1 MGCEQNHICFRES
14 WLAEKMSVLAHHIIK
29 GHIKR
34 VVKDPALAE
43 KLTPNYDLGCK
54 RITPS
59 DTYLQVGVSHC
70 SLHGNISRLVVGLPQ
85 IPNILNI
92 LHFLTI
98 LYFFFT
104 AGVQQRL
111 CVSDHY
117 SDWEVDRQGFELWSK
132 LSLHIGNIL
141 INKRFNLLMQTSLTY

>member
-14 WLAEKMSVLAHHIIK
+14 WLAEKMSDLAHHIIK

-59 DTYLQVGVSHC
+59 DTYLQVRLSHY

-85 IPNILNI
+85 ILNI
-92 LHFLTI
+92 FL
-98 LYFFFT
+98 FT
-104 AGVQQRL
+104 LQAFNKDFVSLITTGIERL
-111 CVSDHY
+111 TAKVLNYEANFLCFL
-117 SDWEVDRQGFELWSK
+117 G
-132 LSLHIGNIL
+132 
-141 INKRFNLLMQTSLTY
+141 TY